1 MARSRWRTF
10 RRCFGDTVA
19 DMAERSPEA
28 VLSVLQENT
37 AGNSRSAVVSNA
49 QPEFRMNRML
59 IVAVTIVCMASSANA
74 AMNRIEKS
82 QQLKKLHNMY
92 LQGVR
97 DGLLTYNR
105 QLETD
110 ASRRGGS
117 KLYFCLP
124 SGYDLTIDKIEKLVS
139 RKANSTATSS
149 EDDSSNFDERYD
161 VSFPRLL
168 LAKLRETYPC
178 K

>member
-1 MARSRWRTF
+1 KKTQPGTHAARQL
-10 RRCFGDTVA
+10 A
-19 DMAERSPEA
+19 
-28 VLSVLQENT
+28 
-37 AGNSRSAVVSNA
+37 NA
-49 QPEFRMNRML
+49 QSGFRMNRML
-59 IVAVTIVCMASSANA
+59 IVAVTVVCMASSANA

-82 QQLKKLHNMY
+82 QQMKKLHNMY

-110 ASRRGGS
+110 ASRRGGG

-139 RKANSTATSS
+139 RKASSTATSS

>member
-1 MARSRWRTF
+1 VSTPLSKRYRLARRL
-10 RRCFGDTVA
+10 GVPEYEQHL
-19 DMAERSPEA
+19 AENRIDP
-28 VLSVLQENT
+28 SVLPSGGT
-37 AGNSRSAVVSNA
+37 HAGWALANA
-49 QPEFRMNRML
+49 QLECGMNRML
-59 IVAVTIVCMASSANA
+59 IAVLTSACMVSSANA

-110 ASRRGGS
+110 TSRRAGG
-117 KLYFCLP
+117 KAYFCLP
-124 SGYDLTIDKIEKLVS
+124 SGYDLTIDKIEKLTS
-139 RKANSTATSS
+139 RKANSTTTNV
-149 EDDSSNFDERYD
+149 EDNSNFDERYD